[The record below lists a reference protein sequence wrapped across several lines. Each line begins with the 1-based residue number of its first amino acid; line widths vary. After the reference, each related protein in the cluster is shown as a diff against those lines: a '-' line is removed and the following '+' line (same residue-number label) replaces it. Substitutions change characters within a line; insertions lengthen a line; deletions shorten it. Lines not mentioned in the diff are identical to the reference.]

1 MVSQGWKMEQTVDT
15 EEDRPR
21 KRPQIVIGE
30 ELALL
35 SVEELKRRIE
45 ALEQEIQR
53 YKAAIAEKEKSKDAA
68 NSVFKL

>member
-1 MVSQGWKMEQTVDT
+1 MDT

-30 ELALL
+30 DLALL

-45 ALEQEIQR
+45 TLEQEIQR
-53 YKAAIAEKEKSKDAA
+53 YRAAIAEKEKSKDAA

>member
-1 MVSQGWKMEQTVDT
+1 MDT

-30 ELALL
+30 DLALL

-53 YKAAIAEKEKSKDAA
+53 YRAAIAEKEKSKDAA
-68 NSVFKL
+68 DSVFKLSR